1 MKKLNELMS
10 ITAEECAELT
20 QVCMKIVRFG
30 MNSEYKDKHEWLAEE
45 AGDVLC
51 MLKLMVDNDLVTW
64 EQLEERAE
72 VKRQKLMKWSSLN
85 DES

>member
-1 MKKLNELMS
+1 
-10 ITAEECAELT
+10 
-20 QVCMKIVRFG
+20 